1 MTRPLALLTL
11 ASLSLIGLPS
21 YAAAQVVQQ
30 GVCDTQI
37 SSQVV
42 GGVQVATCQK
52 ALINL
57 IRNEKVGIDIA
68 FWFMEDDAYATELV
82 NWHQAHP
89 SLPIRVLV
97 DERANTSHPLNAQR
111 LAKLKAAGIPM
122 RTKVTTVQILH
133 FKMMLFHGQN
143 VVEFSKANFSPLE
156 FYPISATNFFD
167 EAIFFTNDDRLT
179 NSFRRRFDDLWVSS
193 YFKDYGNMTGPP
205 AREYPADLPING
217 AMNFVHDYH
226 LNLSPQQDYAQRAKG
241 RINAESTRIDAVVF
255 RATDQVIPDAVI
267 AAMGRGVTARIITD
281 ASEYRNVKRRWNAAH
296 IDDMWI
302 HGAQIKVGNHPDQT
316 TAQVHGAAIVLQAL
330 GEVIFGSSNW
340 TLQSA
345 SQQDEHNFFYNPNFN
360 MPWFY
365 QWFEDWFAKKWNDA
379 TNFPTF
385 VPKPPTSP
393 QYSAPT
399 SGAGGQST
407 TSVTL
412 KWEGGPW
419 AHLYDIYFGTSSNPP
434 LLISNQR
441 IGNPND
447 GVSEK
452 FSVTNLLPGTTYY
465 WRIVSKTL
473 ALKTNSGPVWN
484 FTTAGTS
491 GGGGGGVGG
500 DPFGGTP
507 AAVPGTIQAENFDNG
522 GQNVG
527 YFDTTS
533 GNSLPAGYRSGTDV
547 DIESSSDSGG
557 GFDIGKTR
565 AGEWLNYTVN
575 VASAGTYNLNVRI
588 ANIGTGGA
596 FRVEVDGVDKTGALA
611 VPNTGG
617 WQTWQTVTKT
627 GISLTAGTHV
637 VRLRMVT
644 AGSSGGVGNY
654 NWLSFTTASGTSA
667 FNGTPASIPG
677 VVQVE
682 NFDNGGQNV
691 AYFDTTSGNAKGAYR
706 STDVDIEPTT
716 DTGGGFNVA
725 KTRKGEWLKYT
736 VDVNATDTYQL
747 RARIANIGDNATF
760 RVEVDGV
767 DQTGPVAVPDTGDW
781 QAWQTITADTIPLAA
796 GLHVIRLVFL
806 NAGTS
811 GGVGNY
817 NWLQFTNQ

>member
-11 ASLSLIGLPS
+11 ASLSLLGLPLG
-21 YAAAQVVQQ
+21 AAAQVVQQ
-30 GVCDTQI
+30 GLCDSQLST
-37 SSQVV
+37 QVV
-42 GGVQVATCQK
+42 GGVQVSNCRNPIIS
-52 ALINL
+52 LIQ
-57 IRNEKVGIDIA
+57 NEKVGIDVA
-68 FWFMEDDAYATELV
+68 FWFMEDQRYSTALI
-82 NWHQAHP
+82 NWHKANP
-89 SLPIRVLV
+89 NLPIRILV
-97 DERANTSHPLNAQR
+97 DERANSSKPANATVLQ
-111 LAKLKAAGIPM
+111 LLKDAGIPM
-122 RTKVTTVQILH
+122 REKVPDPTHTIQILH

-143 VVEFSKANFSPLE
+143 VVEFSKANYSPLE
-156 FYPISATNFFD
+156 FVPNSSTDFFD

-179 NSFRRRFDDLWVSS
+179 NSFRRRFDDLWVNTTV
-193 YFKDYGNMTGPP
+193 YQDYANITSPP
-205 AREYPADLPING
+205 TRRYPLYPIDP
-217 AMNFVHDYH
+217 AMNFVP
-226 LNLSPQQDYAQRAKG
+226 LQDFANRAKG
-241 RINAESTRIDAVVF
+241 RINAEPSGGQIDAIVF
-255 RATDQVIPDAVI
+255 RVTDHVLPDAVI
-267 AAMGRGVTARIITD
+267 SAVGRGVNVRIITD
-281 ASEYRNVKRRWNAAH
+281 ASEYRNASRLWDAAH
-296 IDDMWI
+296 IDRMWI
-302 HGAQIKVGNHPDQT
+302 NGAQVKVGTHPPDSSV
-316 TAQVHGAAIVLQAL
+316 AQVHGAAIVLHSL
-330 GEVIFGSSNW
+330 GEVITGSSNW
-340 TLQSA
+340 TTPSA
-345 SQQDEHNFFYNPNFN
+345 NKQDEHNFFYSPGFG
-360 MPWFY
+360 MPWFF
-365 QWFEDWFAKKWNDA
+365 QWFEDRFAAKWNDS
-379 TNFPTF
+379 TNFGTF

-393 QYSAPT
+393 QYSGPAN
-399 SGAGGQST
+399 GAGAQST

-419 AHLYDIYFGTSSNPP
+419 AHFYDIYFGTSSNPP
-434 LLISNQR
+434 LFASNQQL
-441 IGNPND
+441 GSPNS
-447 GVSEK
+447 GTSEK
-452 FSVTNLLPGTTYY
+452 FTVSNLLPGTKYY
-465 WRIVSKTL
+465 WRIVSKTW
-473 ALKTNSGPVWN
+473 AEKTNSGPVWN
-484 FTTAGTS
+484 FTTSGTS
-491 GGGGGGVGG
+491 GGGGGGGQ
-500 DPFGGTP
+500 PFGGTP
-507 AAVPGTIQAENFDNG
+507 APVPGTIQAENFDNG

-575 VASAGTYNLNVRI
+575 VVSAGTYNLNVRI
-588 ANIGTGGA
+588 ANIGTGGV
-596 FRVEVDGVDKTGALA
+596 FRVEVDGVDKTGAMS

-617 WQTWQTVTKT
+617 WQTWQTVTKS

-644 AGSSGGVGNY
+644 AGTSGGVGNY

-736 VDVNATDTYQL
+736 VDVNTTDTYQL

-796 GLHVIRLVFL
+796 GRHVIRLVFL